1 MTVRGCVVVG
11 PDKWWWLED
20 GSADYIALHNVEHFS
35 VTDNISTNG
44 GDSGITIE
52 NSRYGAVAGNAC
64 IGNFGPGIN
73 INNANFIHING
84 NVCINNCR
92 RIKLKIGT
100 EGQRIVTPRP
110 GGILIFG
117 QDILITNNQC
127 CDSIVPSTKATQLYG
142 LVIHPFSK
150 NIIIGSNAI
159 CSNFLIGPPEGG
171 GDIFDERPDSG

>member
-1 MTVRGCVVVG
+1 MQ
-11 PDKWWWLED
+11 
-20 GSADYIALHNVEHFS
+20 I
-35 VTDNISTNG
+35 
-44 GDSGITIE
+44 
-52 NSRYGAVAGNAC
+52 
-64 IGNFGPGIN
+64 
-73 INNANFIHING
+73 FIHING

-92 RIKLKIGT
+92 RIKLKNWYL

-171 GDIFDERPDSG
+171 GDIFDERPDPDNTAPDKRLKSYNDYLLKIQEIQPL